1 MDKSKAAAPKIALG
15 TMLCIFS
22 PIVLLAL
29 LGLSQFPN
37 PILSENAASWI
48 GVVVLIAIVAFAVF
62 LFISA
67 GTLIDKYEYLEK
79 EDVGLDYGVAGIIEK
94 IREEHEPAHRKYIP
108 IGVILCIISCLPV
121 ITAAFLDEQGVWV
134 LLMVCVLL
142 LIVGIGVYLL
152 VWTGTIWGSFQKLLQ
167 DGDYTAEAKE
177 NERKYGWFSCLY
189 WCIVVA
195 GYLFVNFVFRAYQY
209 TWVIFPVAGVL
220 FGGIMAALKRK
231 K

>member
-1 MDKSKAAAPKIALG
+1 
-15 TMLCIFS
+15 
-22 PIVLLAL
+22 
-29 LGLSQFPN
+29 
-37 PILSENAASWI
+37 
-48 GVVVLIAIVAFAVF
+48 
-62 LFISA
+62 
-67 GTLIDKYEYLEK
+67 
-79 EDVGLDYGVAGIIEK
+79 
-94 IREEHEPAHRKYIP
+94 
-108 IGVILCIISCLPV
+108 
-121 ITAAFLDEQGVWV
+121 
-134 LLMVCVLL
+134 MVCVLL

-177 NERKYGWFSCLY
+177 NERKYGWFSSLY